1 MIVPQKKTCRSLV
14 IFQEEKARSYLLSCL
29 KVLHVKGI
37 DRGIEFHPVDF
48 IKSTID
54 KVILV
59 NKKINP
65 EKHFSCTDAKYHIN
79 ILTLERPLPNFK
91 FLCV

>member
-1 MIVPQKKTCRSLV
+1 MIVPQKKACSSLV
-14 IFQEEKARSYLLSCL
+14 NFQEEKARSYRLSCL

-37 DRGIEFHPVDF
+37 DRAIEFHSVDF

-65 EKHFSCTDAKYHIN
+65 VKHFSCTDAKCHVN
-79 ILTLERPLPNFK
+79 ILTPERPLPNFS
-91 FLCV
+91 LYVC